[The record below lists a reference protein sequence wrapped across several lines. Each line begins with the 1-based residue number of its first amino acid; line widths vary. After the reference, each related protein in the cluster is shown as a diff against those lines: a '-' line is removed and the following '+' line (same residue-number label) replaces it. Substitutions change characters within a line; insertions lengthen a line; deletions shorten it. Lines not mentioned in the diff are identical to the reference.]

1 MRHLKEIQQIKNA
14 MEAATPK
21 VTQEIIA
28 EKTGKSTSLVS
39 NVIRDRYSVIVSEET
54 IGKVQS
60 AINKAVGRDVFA
72 TEGTAKEG
80 PSATEGVGEGE
91 VGSGASRVAAS
102 PDASNTTGVQRD

>member
-54 IGKVQS
+54 IKKVQS
-60 AINKAVGRDVFA
+60 AINKAVGRNVFSESLGGDSDRDVA
-72 TEGTAKEG
+72 DG
-80 PSATEGVGEGE
+80 GE
-91 VGSGASRVAAS
+91 VVGAAS
-102 PDASNTTGVQRD
+102 PDVSTDSRAEG